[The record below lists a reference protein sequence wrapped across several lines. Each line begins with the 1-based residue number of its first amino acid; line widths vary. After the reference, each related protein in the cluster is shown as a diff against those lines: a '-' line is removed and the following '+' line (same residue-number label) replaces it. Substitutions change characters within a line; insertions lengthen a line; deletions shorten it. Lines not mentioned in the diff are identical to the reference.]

1 MITSLSEKYKFIKI
15 PKNASSSIAKWI
27 HVHCDQAVGQL
38 PGHQTIASVEVLE
51 GVKTFCF
58 IRDPAERFVSACRWL
73 LRGGNQSGVE
83 MTFGS
88 YLKGIGDESQ
98 VAQALPVDR
107 RVRDYL
113 HFRSQSHWISIN
125 GKVSV
130 DYLFSYRNDSAWMSG
145 VLTGLMKREVN
156 LPSINV
162 STTLSKS
169 SQLTPSAREA
179 IKEIYA
185 DDYKLIEEFKLNS
198 NER

>member
-1 MITSLSEKYKFIKI
+1 MITSLSDKLGFIKI
-15 PKNASSSIAKWI
+15 PKNASSSIAKWM
-27 HVHCDQAVGQL
+27 HVNCDQTVGQL
-38 PGHQTIASVEVLE
+38 PGHHTIASVEVLE

-58 IRDPAERFVSACRWL
+58 IRDPAERFVSSCRWL
-73 LRGGNQSGVE
+73 MRGGNQSEVE
-83 MTFGS
+83 ATFGS
-88 YLKGIGDESQ
+88 HLREIGDESSIAESLHKNQ
-98 VAQALPVDR
+98 
-107 RVRDYL
+107 RVRNYL
-113 HFRSQSHWISIN
+113 HFRSQAYWISVN

-145 VLTGLMKREVN
+145 VLSGLMKREVS
-156 LPSINV
+156 LPKINV

-169 SQLTPSAREA
+169 SQLTPSAQEA